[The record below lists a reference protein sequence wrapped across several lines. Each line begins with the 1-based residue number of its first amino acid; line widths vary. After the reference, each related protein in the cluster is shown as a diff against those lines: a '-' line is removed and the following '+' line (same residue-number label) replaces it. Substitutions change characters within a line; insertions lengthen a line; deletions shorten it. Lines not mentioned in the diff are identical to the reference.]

1 MSAFISRRPSSRHSS
16 AGGRGLIVD
25 PVAAAPL
32 ASPRASRKA
41 SFEGDGDVRAAAV
54 KKSVSAK
61 IKAASYKCGGRTPRE
76 RLSKLF
82 GKFVRKAAGTVGAT
96 GVTREP
102 VSALF
107 GVGETHGFTYPQMSA
122 VLRGVCKLKDRE
134 FDLLWHMLDTDE
146 NGIV

>member
-1 MSAFISRRPSSRHSS
+1 M
-16 AGGRGLIVD
+16 D

-82 GKFVRKAAGTVGAT
+82 GKFVRKTGTVGST
-96 GVTREP
+96 
-102 VSALF
+102 
-107 GVGETHGFTYPQMSA
+107 GFTYPQMST

>member
-1 MSAFISRRPSSRHSS
+1 MSVFIQRSSQGFSSPRSSGGGLRTTEPSTS
-16 AGGRGLIVD
+16 
-25 PVAAAPL
+25 PL
-32 ASPRASRKA
+32 ASPRTSRRA

-82 GKFVRKAAGTVGAT
+82 GKFVRKTGTVGST
-96 GVTREP
+96 
-102 VSALF
+102 
-107 GVGETHGFTYPQMSA
+107 GFTYPQMST

>member
-122 VLRGVCKLKDRE
+122 VLRGVCKLKARGVDSPAQPARGVR
-134 FDLLWHMLDTDE
+134 L
-146 NGIV
+146 